1 MQTKQTKTV
10 LTKADM
16 KRKLKETEAQLI
28 HNHHFASSSLPKF
41 SESKMLG
48 SGVVIEV
55 TALGGKLKIDPFFL
69 ANGLSEETIKC
80 LQADLKRSFEYM
92 TEFKP
97 K

>member
-1 MQTKQTKTV
+1 MVVCWGIVFKKIPPAFV
-10 LTKADM
+10 
-16 KRKLKETEAQLI
+16 
-28 HNHHFASSSLPKF
+28 NFKF

-48 SGVVIEV
+48 SGVVIEI
-55 TALGGKLKIDPFFL
+55 TALGDWLKIDPFFL

-80 LQADLKRSFEYM
+80 LQADLKRSVEYM